1 MECSICLNEICG
13 EKESRDWNIR
23 SIKLKCGH
31 CFHYKCMWDWHRIS
45 RNTLCPYCRTN
56 FSERESYFNKICDT
70 YSKKF
75 IHPNINRYFSGKVFK
90 YTINPNNS
98 IVSINIINN
107 NYIGSINF
115 SFEYDNLIS
124 IMPFSV
130 NTEVILGHM
139 YYKIYYKIFA
149 KVNGIDTDLYIDE
162 NTRCI
167 LLNSKVLF
175 QSREIKS
182 KFGWKKTN
190 DVLKMFCKEVS
201 LLHNE
206 DITYLKFKLKD
217 DKIIRDMVT
226 ENIDCFT
233 ISVRLLQK
241 CVPNYIQLLT
251 NTNFICM
258 LNDIYV
264 QKYAKVEYL
273 DHKCV
278 GKYTCL
284 LFMLKYFEYDTTEID
299 KIMDHRFDR
308 EETIDKELIKLKKHL
323 SYSKRCN
330 LVPLRLRYN
339 EK

>member
-1 MECSICLNEICG
+1 MECSICLNEICD
-13 EKESRDWNIR
+13 EKGSGVKN

-31 CFHYKCMWDWHRIS
+31 YFHLSCIKDWNFVSKKSI
-45 RNTLCPYCRTN
+45 CPYCRTD
-56 FSERESYFNKICDT
+56 FSDKETYFNKICET
-70 YSKKF
+70 YSKKS
-75 IHPNINRYFSGKVFK
+75 IHPNINRYFTGKVFK

-98 IVSINIINN
+98 VVSINIIKN
-107 NYIGSINF
+107 NYIGSINL

-124 IMPFSV
+124 IMPHYINIK
-130 NTEVILGHM
+130 NTLGCIEHT
-139 YYKIYYKIFA
+139 IYYKIFA
-149 KVNGIDTDLYIDE
+149 KVNDIDTYLCIDE

-241 CVPNYIQLLT
+241 CVPNYMQLLT

-264 QKYAKVEYL
+264 QKYAKVEFL

-284 LFMLKYFEYDTTEID
+284 LFMLKYFEYDTSEID
-299 KIMDHRFDR
+299 KIIDQRFNR

-323 SYSKRCN
+323 SYPKHRN
-330 LVPLRLRYN
+330 LVPLRLSYN
-339 EK
+339 QK